1 MKLRVVL
8 PEFPWWQCL
17 EDLAF
22 CLYEALVGIGKAECA
37 RACYGSDAVHVILGA
52 HHPAVDVPD
61 GPFVIYQTEPPGTG
75 SWWDESTDAGRKFRD
90 KLNRATAVW
99 DCSPNYKTPVDEA
112 KRAVVL
118 PGFYK
123 SASESANKNAAKDI
137 DILFYGSLSE
147 RRQQILERLQDAGLK
162 PSVHFGV
169 FGADRNRLI
178 DRSKLV
184 LDIKQ
189 RETDPSD
196 ESRNFFLDS
205 RGACVLSENDPD
217 KRRVLIPDRIVQ
229 QCRGLLAS
237 DGMRDYHAK
246 SRRADLKPTDVSD
259 GLRVLE
265 RQLAKSTPERWD
277 GPITEHG
284 FYEGAGW

>member
-8 PEFPWWQCL
+8 PWFPWWRCL
-17 EDLAF
+17 EDLAGSIF
-22 CLYEALVGIGKAECA
+22 CALRDDGGYVTH
-37 RACYGSDAVHVILGA
+37 SDRFASDGAIPVVLGA
-52 HHPAVDVPD
+52 HHPAVEIPD

-75 SWWDESTDAGRKFRD
+75 SWWDDSTDAGRKFRE

-99 DCSPNYKTPVDEA
+99 DCSPHYKTPCDEA
-112 KRAVVL
+112 KRATVL
-118 PGFYK
+118 PGYYFAAAADAK
-123 SASESANKNAAKDI
+123 SVPKDI

-147 RRQQILERLQDAGLK
+147 RRQQMLERLADAGLK

-169 FGADRNRLI
+169 FGETRNALI
-178 DRSKLV
+178 DRAKLV

-229 QCRGLLAS
+229 QCKGLLAS
-237 DGMRDYHAK
+237 DGMRKYHAQ
-246 SRRADLKPTDVSD
+246 SRRDDLKPTDVSD
-259 GLRVLE
+259 GIAVLKRRLE
-265 RQLAKSTPERWD
+265 SGSGKRWS
-277 GPITEHG
+277 GTLPEHG
-284 FYEGAGW
+284 TYEGVSW